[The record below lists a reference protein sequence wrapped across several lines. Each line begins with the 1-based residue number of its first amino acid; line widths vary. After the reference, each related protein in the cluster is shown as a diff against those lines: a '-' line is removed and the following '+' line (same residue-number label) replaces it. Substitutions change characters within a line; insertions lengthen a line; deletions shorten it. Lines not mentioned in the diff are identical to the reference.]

1 MSGAP
6 PSFILTYHSLD
17 MSGSSISVA
26 PELFRR
32 HMDLLAR
39 VPERVVP
46 LADIQKCPG
55 TIAITF
61 DDGFRNFHEYAFPI
75 LRAYGLPAT
84 VFVVSGYCGGRNDW
98 PTQVSGV
105 PVLELMGWDAL
116 AEIAE
121 QGIALGAHTVSHPLL
136 TAIGE
141 EQIEAELENCRLAIE
156 RRTGRR
162 VETFAYPYGAANGK
176 VRNAVG
182 RHFQIACGT
191 HLDVLAPESNPLELP
206 RLDCYYLQRSF
217 WFERLTSPLGRS
229 YILARR
235 GLRAFRQLLA
245 G

>member
-17 MSGSSISVA
+17 TSGSSISVA

-32 HMDLLAR
+32 HMDFLAR

-46 LADIQKCPG
+46 LVDIQKRPG

-61 DDGFRNFHEYAFPI
+61 DDGFRNFHEHAFPI
-75 LRAYGLPAT
+75 LRKYGLPAT

-98 PTQVSGV
+98 PTQAPGV
-105 PVLELMGWDAL
+105 PVLELMGWDTL

-121 QGIALGAHTVSHPLL
+121 QGIALGAHTVSHPRL

-141 EQIEAELENCRLAIE
+141 EQIEAELENCRFAIE
-156 RRTGRR
+156 RQTGRR
-162 VETFAYPYGAANGK
+162 AETFAYPYGAASRE

-182 RHFQIACGT
+182 RHFRLACGT
-191 HLDVLAPESNPLELP
+191 QLDVLAPESNPLELP
-206 RLDCYYLQRSF
+206 RVDCYYLQRGF